1 MSKLE
6 RWSFAS
12 SSIYGGTEQIQEAAV
27 AVRAVKGWIN
37 FLGSS
42 LESQPPSPSRSSR
55 SRHFHKSDYS
65 LSCWLTDRS
74 LIDGQGTACWS
85 VNKPMLS

>member
-12 SSIYGGTEQIQEAAV
+12 SFIYGGTEQIPGSA
-27 AVRAVKGWIN
+27 RAVKEWIN
-37 FLGSS
+37 FHGSS

>member
-12 SSIYGGTEQIQEAAV
+12 SFIYGGTEQIQEAAV

-42 LESQPPSPSRSSR
+42 LESTAAVAKPQLTIPPFP
-55 SRHFHKSDYS
+55 
-65 LSCWLTDRS
+65 
-74 LIDGQGTACWS
+74 
-85 VNKPMLS
+85 